1 MKAFETSVK
10 YSKVQW
16 LGEDVKV
23 GDDGQKRADSMAPQ

>member
-1 MKAFETSVK
+1 MKAFATSVK

-23 GDDGQKRADSMAPQ
+23 GDGQKRADSMAPR